1 MVKSQLKK
9 VLNYEKLHPNSRTLG
24 TVNPV
29 EM

>member
-1 MVKSQLKK
+1 MVKSQQKK
-9 VLNYEKLHPNSRTLG
+9 VSNYGKLHPNSGTYG